1 MGAVPVFSTIANPNQ
16 EIQQQ
21 REPTENQAV
30 SSNAEE
36 QVDDEDSDVE
46 ESNHPAFGNIP
57 DNSIP
62 GLLGHPASETPL
74 VCEDPSLKPH
84 GLTWTHVESISMDE
98 CTAQPKHTVI
108 NFPMGIVPDVDNI
121 YSMWS
126 LFFPYC
132 IMDSCIKST
141 SERLQKKKYQG
152 TTENELE
159 KWFGITLARTLFE
172 RQGRDLWRSEFYSQS
187 CCLPAAF
194 GIRYGMSRNRY
205 DEIQSCLQFGTF
217 SDEQLLEN
225 PWLPVQ
231 CFIDGF
237 NATRVKYV
245 NPGTYLLIDE
255 IMSPWLGLDAD
266 YAMNGVPH
274 RTKIERKPKGIG
286 VELKAVCDCMS
297 SIMMQLE
304 ICEGALRQSQKKY
317 EDQYGSGTAV
327 TLRMTSSWHGK
338 AHIVVGDSAFSS
350 VATAVA
356 LKQNG
361 TYFVGIV
368 KTASK
373 MYPKQFMQT
382 HHFEERG
389 AHIALSAT
397 VQCNKVFAVS
407 WLDGKRKDLVSTCG
421 TTLPASPAQRTRQQV
436 VVSSTS
442 GVKTRPY
449 IRYTPRC
456 NIVASFFDNFHKIDV
471 HDHLRQGVLK
481 LEQHWLTKNWVHRL
495 FATLIGVVATD
506 CYFASKLLYP
516 HQMSELPFLQYID
529 KLAFQLINNEL
540 YSGRCTRSST
550 GSEASSI
557 IRPAIHT
564 LKPIHT
570 LPEYSKKQNEKR
582 RMSTENCE
590 PYNYRARRRC
600 VVCGTKAASY
610 CDTCYV
616 LTGGT
621 VLGMCNSGT
630 GRDCLAKHITCTLQA

>member
-1 MGAVPVFSTIANPNQ
+1 
-16 EIQQQ
+16 
-21 REPTENQAV
+21 
-30 SSNAEE
+30 
-36 QVDDEDSDVE
+36 
-46 ESNHPAFGNIP
+46 
-57 DNSIP
+57 
-62 GLLGHPASETPL
+62 
-74 VCEDPSLKPH
+74 
-84 GLTWTHVESISMDE
+84 
-98 CTAQPKHTVI
+98 
-108 NFPMGIVPDVDNI
+108 
-121 YSMWS
+121 
-126 LFFPYC
+126 
-132 IMDSCIKST
+132 
-141 SERLQKKKYQG
+141 
-152 TTENELE
+152 
-159 KWFGITLARTLFE
+159 
-172 RQGRDLWRSEFYSQS
+172 
-187 CCLPAAF
+187 
-194 GIRYGMSRNRY
+194 MSRNRY

-274 RTKIERKPKGIG
+274 RTKMERKPKGIG

-304 ICEGALRQSQKKY
+304 ICEGALHQSQKKY

-350 VATAVA
+350 VATAAA

-407 WLDGKRKDLVSTCG
+407 WLDGKRKDLVSTCE
-421 TTLPASPAQRTRQQV
+421 TTLPASPAQCTRQQV

-456 NIVASFFDNFHKIDV
+456 NIVASFFDNFHNIHV

-582 RMSTENCE
+582 RMSTENLLRGLHFT
-590 PYNYRARRRC
+590 YAYVDDVLIASGSLVKHVDRIRQVLQYFHDQG
-600 VVCGTKAASY
+600 VVINPAKCKFGASELIGMAS
-610 CDTCYV
+610 CPLEEKVAVVRNFPRPTTCRK
-616 LTGGT
+616 LQEL
-621 VLGMCNSGT
+621 LGLVNLYHRFIPHCAT
-630 GRDCLAKHITCTLQA
+630 ILCCWV